1 MSDLSKIDFDNL
13 TPAQFEEV
21 LPDLF
26 AAGSGK
32 VSEDPRLQKFLG
44 EHPEAAALVRDLE
57 TIAEHAK
64 SLFEP
69 THEPSGDVWENIQ
82 RELNA
87 EPREN
92 NGEAVDLSE

>member
-1 MSDLSKIDFDNL
+1 VSDLSSIDFNAL

-26 AAGSGK
+26 ASGAGK

-57 TIAEHAK
+57 TIAEHAR

-69 THEPSGDVWENIQ
+69 AEPSGDVWKNI
-82 RELNA
+82 ESKLNA
-87 EPREN
+87 EPRDET
-92 NGEAVDLSE
+92 GAAVDLSE